1 MFKNKGSKARCSAD
15 KWLIGNDFEPDNVGD
30 NKI

>member
-1 MFKNKGSKARCSAD
+1 MFKNKGFKARCNAH